1 MLSEVDAIHG
11 GHKSMK
17 VLGKKN
23 EAYEVLFLLYI
34 IGAAV
39 RRPDAGGEARR
50 GNFTHSTEA
59 QHGQD
64 IEL

>member
-17 VLGKKN
+17 ALGKKN
-23 EAYEVLFLLYI
+23 EAYEVLFLFYI

-39 RRPDAGGEARR
+39 RRPDAEGRPEEA
-50 GNFTHSTEA
+50 TSLT
-59 QHGQD
+59 QQ
-64 IEL
+64 